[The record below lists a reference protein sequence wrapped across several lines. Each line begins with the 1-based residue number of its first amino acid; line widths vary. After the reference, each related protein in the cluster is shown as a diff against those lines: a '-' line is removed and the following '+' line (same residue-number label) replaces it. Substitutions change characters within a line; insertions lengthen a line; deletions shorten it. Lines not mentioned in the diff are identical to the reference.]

1 MENLNDNKILD
12 VRNLRIS
19 FRTNGGT
26 VKAVR
31 GINFSLYKGRTLAIV
46 GESGSGKSVT
56 SKAILGILANNKIV
70 ENGQII
76 YDGQDLLKIDEE
88 HFHKIRGVKI
98 SMIFQDPLS
107 SLNPIMIVG
116 KQLTEAMVLKHKAD
130 IKEARKDLHKVNL
143 ALAKADADKTKE
155 LLKSTPSH
163 AGVSFD
169 KVALDNYKDLFLA
182 ASKLSV
188 EERLAAIEKI
198 LPELEAAKNANFTDE
213 KEFSALI
220 KHLLSLKK
228 TLKACTLS
236 ISNEADNDVE
246 VFPSVLKYIEA
257 SIKEAAKNGKKRD
270 AAMAKY
276 GVQDGDFYALPPAVR
291 AALPEVILTR
301 DEYIAELKD
310 AIDVLIN
317 HLNEIKAKGNEE
329 VSIIAEKAIESY
341 AADIEKSLSVL
352 TKKEADERAINM
364 LKEVGI
370 HDAERRFK
378 QYPFELSGGMRQRI
392 VIAIALCSSPE
403 VLICDEPTTALDV
416 TIQSQ
421 ILELINKLKKERNLS
436 IVFITHDLGVVA
448 NMADDIAVMYAGKI
462 VEYGT
467 STDIFYDPRHPYTI
481 ALLGSMPDLETKEKL
496 QAIPGT
502 PPNMLLPPKG
512 DAFADRN
519 AHALAIDYLEQP
531 PFFQVSDTHFAAT
544 WVLDEL
550 APDFDM
556 SEVVKA
562 RIRRALT
569 AHPEYTPKPTNTKN
583 SVLNILNKEG
593 LKAKEVKEEVAIKVE
608 PKEEKAVESP
618 KKEVEAA
625 PKAPATKP
633 AAKKATAKKAAPKKS
648 TAKKKEAK

>member
-31 GINFSLYKGRTLAIV
+31 GINFSLYRGRTLAIV

-56 SKAILGILANNKIV
+56 SKAILGILANNKII

-130 IKEARKDLHKVNL
+130 IKEAKKDLKKIMG
-143 ALAKADADKTKE
+143 ALSKANPEKAKE
-155 LLKSTPSH
+155 LAALLGH
-163 AGVSFD
+163 AKKDGFKPESLEAYRNLFFEGS
-169 KVALDNYKDLFLA
+169 KYSVAT
-182 ASKLSV
+182 
-188 EERLAAIEKI
+188 RLEAINVL
-198 LPELEAAKNANFTDE
+198 LPELEAAKNANFADE
-213 KEFSALI
+213 KEFAALI

-228 TLKACTLS
+228 TLKECILA
-236 ISNEADNDVE
+236 ISTEADNDVE
-246 VFPSVLKYIEA
+246 VFPSVLKYIQA
-257 SIKEAAKNGKKRD
+257 SIKEAAKNEKKRD

-276 GVQDGDFYALPPAVR
+276 GVTDGDFYALPPAVR
-291 AALPEVILTR
+291 ATLPEVILTR
-301 DEYIAELKD
+301 DEYISELKE

-317 HLNEIKAKGNEE
+317 HLNDIKNQGDEEISKIADKALK
-329 VSIIAEKAIESY
+329 SCAEAM
-341 AADIEKSLSVL
+341 EKSLSVL

-550 APDFDM
+550 APDFDI

-562 RIRRALT
+562 RIRRALS

-583 SVLNILNKEG
+583 SVLKILDKKGVTAE
-593 LKAKEVKEEVAIKVE
+593 IKVE
-608 PKEEKAVESP
+608 AKAKAKAKVEAKKEEAP
-618 KKEVEAA
+618 KEAA
-625 PKAPATKP
+625 PKKAPAE
-633 AAKKATAKKAAPKKS
+633 KAPAKKAAPKK
-648 TAKKKEAK
+648 TATKKEAK